1 MSKSTRGSPERAPTE
16 DEDMGG
22 SSKLLGKKGK
32 EVSGSQVTGETEVE
46 EEGRQ
51 QLQIMKEMQGK
62 TLQELQR
69 ESLQIEENVLLSQK
83 RVQFQRQQL
92 QTKLSE
98 AMEAKHLDERLNI
111 QRKKLLKL
119 QEEEEQDK
127 KKRKGFKRSILELFE
142 ELKLKTTETLYLMES
157 KQKRNNVRTVIL
169 EKRET
174 FQLAARDLEGRE
186 KNEREELSESHE
198 RTAKNLLVWQE
209 LNMRHVSQEKK
220 EGLLRVNR
228 LMAQQLREIQR
239 KEAEQLR
246 EIQHIKAK
254 FKLAE
259 FDSELEFVTSY
270 EMTKAEQLVEAN
282 YKALDLKQQRRAA
295 KKNILKLRE
304 QAKQANSLEL
314 NALKAK
320 QLKLIEENRARELKE
335 LQVRE
340 AKRKEAAFEQ
350 EIKMMETDM
359 KAVLEQK
366 NFDIQTSFTRSS
378 GTVGA
383 TSASGTSAGAKSDAS
398 GTSGVSTGTT
408 GTTGSALSGQSSDS
422 QTHDSS
428 ELEKQMMDADEKE
441 FQKKVEEMKKAA
453 MVALGVAEERLK
465 AIEVSNEQAKKQLED
480 SQTEQLTRLTDD
492 YENKRS
498 LIRKQNET
506 EVMQLLK
513 QHAREKMD
521 IQNAHSRELQ
531 SLEKAIEL
539 ESQLHEKSLHK
550 SQVASHAKS
559 EFLSFVCHELRNPLS
574 AIVAVVDM
582 LLSNNQVDMDTDTQ
596 EHIQSV
602 KQESELM
609 CAIVN
614 DVLDFAKIEA
624 RMLVLEPVKFNVHNM
639 VHDLVREQKLSA
651 KKTRPN
657 ISLTFKIGEDVP
669 QLVVTDPVR
678 IRQVL
683 LNLVSNAVKFTYNG
697 SINVSLTAGR
707 SVGSDSKMLDFTV
720 KDTGV
725 GIDKENLEHIFA
737 AFSQA
742 KPSITR
748 EFGGTGLGLSISK
761 SLVERLG
768 GKISVESEKGKGT
781 AFTFSVRVK
790 VLNEEEARETEAV
803 VEEKEDNFPQGIN
816 LLIVEDSA
824 TLRRLWSKL
833 LLEQGCI
840 VSAASNGQEALD
852 KCKESKYDVVLMDI
866 TMPVMSGD
874 EAVKRLREQGWD
886 QAVIA
891 LTANA
896 MESDKQKYLK
906 CGMDAVLTKPCKMDN
921 LKNVIVQQLQ
931 KRNNPIIFN

>member
-1 MSKSTRGSPERAPTE
+1 
-16 DEDMGG
+16 
-22 SSKLLGKKGK
+22 
-32 EVSGSQVTGETEVE
+32 
-46 EEGRQ
+46 
-51 QLQIMKEMQGK
+51 
-62 TLQELQR
+62 
-69 ESLQIEENVLLSQK
+69 
-83 RVQFQRQQL
+83 
-92 QTKLSE
+92 
-98 AMEAKHLDERLNI
+98 
-111 QRKKLLKL
+111 
-119 QEEEEQDK
+119 
-127 KKRKGFKRSILELFE
+127 
-142 ELKLKTTETLYLMES
+142 
-157 KQKRNNVRTVIL
+157 
-169 EKRET
+169 
-174 FQLAARDLEGRE
+174 
-186 KNEREELSESHE
+186 
-198 RTAKNLLVWQE
+198 
-209 LNMRHVSQEKK
+209 
-220 EGLLRVNR
+220 
-228 LMAQQLREIQR
+228 
-239 KEAEQLR
+239 
-246 EIQHIKAK
+246 
-254 FKLAE
+254 
-259 FDSELEFVTSY
+259 
-270 EMTKAEQLVEAN
+270 MTKAEQLVEAN
-282 YKALDLKQQRRAA
+282 YKALDPKQQRMAA
-295 KKNILKLRE
+295 KKNILKLGE

-320 QLKLIEENRARELKE
+320 QLKLIEENRASELKE

-350 EIKMMETDM
+350 EIKMMEMDM

-398 GTSGVSTGTT
+398 GTSGVST

-465 AIEVSNEQAKKQLED
+465 AIEVSNEQVKKQLED

-513 QHAREKMD
+513 QHTREKMD

-582 LLSNNQVDMDTDTQ
+582 LVNNNQMDMDTDTQ

-657 ISLTFKIGEDVP
+657 ISLTFKIEEDVP

-697 SINVSLTAGR
+697 SINVSLMAGR

-725 GIDKENLEHIFA
+725 GRPH
-737 AFSQA
+737 
-742 KPSITR
+742 R
-748 EFGGTGLGLSISK
+748 GG
-761 SLVERLG
+761 
-768 GKISVESEKGKGT
+768 
-781 AFTFSVRVK
+781 
-790 VLNEEEARETEAV
+790 AR
-803 VEEKEDNFPQGIN
+803 DRGH
-816 LLIVEDSA
+816 LHHHH
-824 TLRRLWSKL
+824 R
-833 LLEQGCI
+833 
-840 VSAASNGQEALD
+840 
-852 KCKESKYDVVLMDI
+852 
-866 TMPVMSGD
+866 
-874 EAVKRLREQGWD
+874 
-886 QAVIA
+886 
-891 LTANA
+891 
-896 MESDKQKYLK
+896 
-906 CGMDAVLTKPCKMDN
+906 
-921 LKNVIVQQLQ
+921 
-931 KRNNPIIFN
+931 

>member
-157 KQKRNNVRTVIL
+157 KQKRNNVRAVIL

-246 EIQHIKAK
+246 EIQH
-254 FKLAE
+254 
-259 FDSELEFVTSY
+259 
-270 EMTKAEQLVEAN
+270 
-282 YKALDLKQQRRAA
+282 
-295 KKNILKLRE
+295 LRE

-320 QLKLIEENRARELKE
+320 QLKLIEENRASELKE

-582 LLSNNQVDMDTDTQ
+582 LVNNNQMDMDTDTQ

-683 LNLVSNAVKFTYNG
+683 LNLVSNAVKFTYQG
-697 SINVSLTAGR
+697 SIKLSLKAGKAT
-707 SVGSDSKMLDFTV
+707 GPDTMMLEFSV

-742 KPSITR
+742 RPSITR

-768 GKISVESEKGKGT
+768 GKISVESEKDKGT
-781 AFTFSVRVK
+781 TFSFSVK
-790 VLNEEEARETEAV
+790 VAIVNEEEQQNSD
-803 VEEKEDNFPQGIN
+803 EEDEKSDASLFPKGIN

-840 VSAASNGQEALD
+840 VSAAGNGQEALD
-852 KCKESKYDVVLMDI
+852 KCAESKYDVVLMDI

-874 EAVKRLREQGWD
+874 VAVKKLRDLGWED
-886 QAVIA
+886 TVIA

-896 MESDKQKYLK
+896 MESDKQKYLEA
-906 CGMDAVLTKPCKMDN
+906 GMDAVLTKPCKMDN
-921 LKNVIVQQLQ
+921 LKSVIIEQLL
-931 KRNNPIIFN
+931 KRNNPLVREKK